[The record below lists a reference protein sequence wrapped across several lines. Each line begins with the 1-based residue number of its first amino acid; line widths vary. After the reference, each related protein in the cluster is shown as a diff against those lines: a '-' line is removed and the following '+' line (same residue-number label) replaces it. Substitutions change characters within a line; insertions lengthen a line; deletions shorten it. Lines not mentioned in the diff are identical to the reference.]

1 MLAIDTVATKN
12 CNSFSWTSGLY
23 RSITN
28 QISSWTT
35 KLIKLVS
42 VKLKNSFKFPF
53 VEESL
58 KIIFLDKKYEIIT
71 PMEKDPIFVR

>member
-1 MLAIDTVATKN
+1 MLAINTVATKN

-28 QISSWTT
+28 QISSGTT

-53 VEESL
+53 VEES
-58 KIIFLDKKYEIIT
+58 
-71 PMEKDPIFVR
+71 

>member
-1 MLAIDTVATKN
+1 MLAINTVATKN

-28 QISSWTT
+28 QINSGTT

-71 PMEKDPIFVR
+71 PIEKDPIFVR

>member
-1 MLAIDTVATKN
+1 MLAINTVANIN

-28 QISSWTT
+28 QISSGTT

-71 PMEKDPIFVR
+71 PIENEPIFVR

>member
-1 MLAIDTVATKN
+1 MPAINTVATKN

-28 QISSWTT
+28 QISSGTT

-42 VKLKNSFKFPF
+42 VKLKNYFKFPF

-71 PMEKDPIFVR
+71 PIENEPIFVR